1 MNREEWEA
9 LRKAAEIAELV
20 EDWQLAT
27 LVEGVSFVLSGTT
40 KHAGFWMFFIS
51 RYDLAGNPMVANW
64 TYTGTVSTGEL
75 MLRLPSEAAQRIFEH
90 AEHRLKNPA

>member
-1 MNREEWEA
+1 MSKESWDV

-20 EDWQLAT
+20 EDWQLTT

-40 KHAGFWMFFIS
+40 KHAGFWGFSIA
-51 RYDLAGNPMVANW
+51 RYDVEGGPAVNW
-64 TYTGTVSTGEL
+64 TYEGTVATGEL
-75 MLRLPSEAAQRIFEH
+75 MLRLPSETAQRIFKH